1 MNPFL
6 NYTDGVLPS
15 NASETS
21 LTDYSGMSTLPI
33 CLYLTVTA
41 VAAVQARV
49 NCTNA
54 SNDTEVCVSLTM
66 LLTKFCLL
74 SLPPFLSCYPALKP
88 VLRHFASSSWCIG
101 GTQSVWRTSLHS
113 HEPPAELPGKSPAGA
128 TSQRTLPV
136 SGSLDVKLREL
147 RCDFLPKL

>member
-6 NYTDGVLPS
+6 NDTDGVLPS
-15 NASETS
+15 NASETA
-21 LTDYSGMSTLPI
+21 LTDYDGMSTLPI

-41 VAAVQARV
+41 VATVQAWV

-54 SNDTEVCVSLTM
+54 SDDNGICVSRQCYILNFVFF
-66 LLTKFCLL
+66 LSLLL
-74 SLPPFLSCYPALKP
+74 SCCPALKP
-88 VLRHFASSSWCIG
+88 VLRHPASSSWCIG
-101 GTQSVWRTSLHS
+101 GTQSVWRSSLHS
-113 HEPPAELPGKSPAGA
+113 HEPPTELSGKSPAGA

-147 RCDFLPKL
+147 RCDLFPKL